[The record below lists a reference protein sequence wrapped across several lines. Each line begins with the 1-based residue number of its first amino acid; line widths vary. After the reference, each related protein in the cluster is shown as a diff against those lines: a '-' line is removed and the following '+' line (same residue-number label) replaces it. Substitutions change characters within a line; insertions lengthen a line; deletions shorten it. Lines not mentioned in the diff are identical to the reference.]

1 MNLKEMKA
9 RFYLEKLSADDFE
22 DFYSL
27 AGNEQ
32 VMKMI
37 TGKPQS
43 REEARAKFKAL
54 LKNQRWNASLGS
66 FMIFQQERSDLM
78 GFAKLEIKAEKQQ
91 EAELGYM
98 LLPEFWGLGYGTE
111 IAEFL
116 MRKAESDP
124 DISRV
129 YALVDPANTASRKI
143 LLRLGFHSEKSGH
156 MDGLP
161 TEIFGRKLK

>member
-1 MNLKEMKA
+1 MKT
-9 RFYLEKLSADDFE
+9 RFYLEKLSSEDFE
-22 DFYSL
+22 AFYTL

-37 TGKPQS
+37 TGKPQT
-43 REEARAKFKAL
+43 REEARAKFNAL
-54 LKNQRWNASLGS
+54 LGNQRWKASLGS
-66 FMIFQQERSDLM
+66 FMIFQQGSSELM
-78 GFAKLEIKAEKQQ
+78 GFAKLEIRAEKQY

-98 LLPEFWGLGYGTE
+98 LLPKFWGSGYGTE

-116 MRKAESDP
+116 LRRAESDP
-124 DISRV
+124 DLTRI

-143 LLRLGFHSEKSGH
+143 LLRLGFNSEKSGH

-161 TEIFGRKLK
+161 TEIFGRSI